1 MSRPNRKSELNE
13 SLGPESVEGKT
24 NDHDDSIDEFLG
36 KEKAN

>member
-13 SLGPESVEGKT
+13 SLGGSIEGKT

>member
-13 SLGPESVEGKT
+13 SLGGSIEGKSN
-24 NDHDDSIDEFLG
+24 NDDEIDQFLG